1 MEEKEKKFEEMTKEL
16 IENLG
21 DKKSFADL
29 MLDMLVQTGD
39 KTAIALKERK
49 NIDNTIKEIC
59 DVLIDLDS
67 EDKITGEDIKGDA
80 VIFLTDI
87 RQKLEI
93 YKDKLKGE

>member
-29 MLDMLVQTGD
+29 MLDMLAQTGD

-59 DVLIDLDS
+59 DVLIDLDR

>member
-1 MEEKEKKFEEMTKEL
+1 MEEKEKFEEMAKEL

-29 MLDMLVQTGD
+29 MLDMLAQTGD

-59 DVLIDLDS
+59 DVLIDLDR